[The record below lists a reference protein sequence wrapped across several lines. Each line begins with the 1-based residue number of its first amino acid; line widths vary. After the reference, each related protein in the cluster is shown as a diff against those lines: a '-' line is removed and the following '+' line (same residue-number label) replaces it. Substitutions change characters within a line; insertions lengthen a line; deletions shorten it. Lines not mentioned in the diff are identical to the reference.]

1 MEAAGLNIPNKLTVV
16 RVFLA
21 PVFLAL
27 LIWPFANHYLA
38 SLLVFIIASLT
49 DWLDGWIARRRNI
62 VTDFGKFLDPI
73 ADKLLTFS
81 AFLGFI
87 VNDLV
92 WGAVWV
98 VFIVLLREFLVAS
111 IRLLAAADGNV
122 IAADHLGKV
131 KTVGQMTAI
140 ILTLLFE
147 YVISAAALDLQ
158 IVTALRYSESVLV
171 WISAVLTLLSGANYL
186 YQNRRYIKSGK

>member
-1 MEAAGLNIPNKLTVV
+1 MNIPNKLTVV
-16 RVFLA
+16 RVLLA
-21 PVFLAL
+21 QVFLAL

-38 SLLVFIIASLT
+38 ALLVFIIASIT
-49 DWLDGWIARRRNI
+49 DWLDGRIARRRNI

-111 IRLLAAADGNV
+111 I
-122 IAADHLGKV
+122 
-131 KTVGQMTAI
+131 
-140 ILTLLFE
+140 
-147 YVISAAALDLQ
+147 
-158 IVTALRYSESVLV
+158 
-171 WISAVLTLLSGANYL
+171 
-186 YQNRRYIKSGK
+186 

>member
-16 RVFLA
+16 RVLLA

-38 SLLVFIIASLT
+38 ALLVFIIASIT
-49 DWLDGWIARRRNI
+49 DWLDGRIARRRNI

-147 YVISAAALDLQ
+147 YVISAAALDSQ

-186 YQNRRYIKSGK
+186 YQNRHYIKSGK

>member
-1 MEAAGLNIPNKLTVV
+1 MNIPNKLTVV
-16 RVFLA
+16 RVLLA

-38 SLLVFIIASLT
+38 ALLVFIIASIT
-49 DWLDGWIARRRNI
+49 DWLHGRIARRRNI

-147 YVISAAALDLQ
+147 YVISATALDLQ